1 MIKKIISSGQ
11 TDADRSALDVAIKL
25 GIEHGGWITRGRTT
39 DAGPLPEKYNLQEMP
54 SDNYS
59 KCIEQNAIDSQGT
72 LIIYYDKLSGDLL
85 EAERATL
92 RHKHQLLG
100 IDLNQTVAFKAASLV
115 HDWIQL
121 RHIDV
126 LYVIGPSVKVNH
138 GIGKHTELIVEGALI
153 LNIMNAP
160 FGRAITDYSK
170 KDYLEKLPIP
180 PKKVKEAVER
190 LISQMALKD
199 KVIIANMTYDEL
211 VHLNLNLG
219 AYIRNAFSLWSGNDE
234 LMESCRFVSKNKTLN
249 ADGASF
255 AIIDA
260 LWESLRKTHKLKVVK

>member
-1 MIKKIISSGQ
+1 MIKKIISGGQ
-11 TDADRSALDVAIKL
+11 TDSDRAVLDVAIKL
-25 GIEHGGWITRGRTT
+25 GVAHGGWITRDRTT

-54 SDNYS
+54 TENYS
-59 KCIEQNAIDSQGT
+59 ECIDRNAIESQGT

-92 RHKHQLLG
+92 KHKRQLLG

-115 HDWIQL
+115 NDWIQL

-126 LYVIGPSVKVNH
+126 LYVTGPSAKVNST
-138 GIGKHTELIVEGALI
+138 IGKHTKFIVEGALI

-180 PKKVKEAVER
+180 PKSVKEAVDK
-190 LISQMALKD
+190 LISEMALKD
-199 KVIIANMTYDEL
+199 KVIIANMTYNEL
-211 VHLNLNLG
+211 ADLNLNFG
-219 AYIRNAFSLWSGNDE
+219 AYIRNAFFIWSGNNE
-234 LMESCRFVSKNKTLN
+234 LMESCKFVSKNKKLN
-249 ADGASF
+249 EDGASF

-260 LWESLRKTHKLKVVK
+260 LWEGLRKTHKLKVVK

>member
-92 RHKHQLLG
+92 KHKRQLLG
-100 IDLNQTVAFKAASLV
+100 IDLNQTPAFKSAPLV
-115 HDWIQL
+115 NDWIQL
-121 RHIDV
+121 RHISV
-126 LYVIGPSVKVNH
+126 LYVTGPSEKANPT
-138 GIGKHTELIVEGALI
+138 IGKHTKFIVQGALI

-180 PKKVKEAVER
+180 PKSVKEAVKR
-190 LISQMALKD
+190 LISEMALKD
-199 KVIIANMTYDEL
+199 KVLIANMTYDEL
-211 VHLNLNLG
+211 ADLNLNFG
-219 AYIRNAFSLWSGNDE
+219 AYIRNAFRLWSGNDE
-234 LMESCRFVSKNKTLN
+234 LMESCRFVSKNKKLN
-249 ADGASF
+249 PDGASF

>member
-1 MIKKIISSGQ
+1 MIKKIISGGQ
-11 TDADRSALDVAIKL
+11 TASDLAALDVAIKL

-39 DAGPLPEKYNLQEMP
+39 DAGPLPERYNLQELP
-54 SDNYS
+54 ADNYS
-59 KCIEQNAIDSQGT
+59 NCIERNVIDSLGT

-126 LYVIGPSVKVNH
+126 LYVIGPSASINP